1 NTVAVTDVNQKV
13 VNKYSYSP
21 YGVVEGKFE
30 MQPQPFTY
38 VGQFG
43 VMDEGSGIYY
53 MRARFF
59 DANVKRFISEDPE
72 GLGGGDTNLYAYC
85 LNNPI
90 MFRDPLGLEP
100 TFWGTVGT
108 MWNGVQTA
116 VSGGFQGVTSIATN
130 GPPEAKA
137 LLGLAAL
144 TTGGPLL
151 AAGGIV
157 AAPPTAA
164 VINSAVLASPVTTV
178 ALSYAPQINQAA
190 IAVGDFAQSY
200 YLTGPYSMSPAGKA
214 GGFLTL
220 GVAGY
225 QSIFP

>member
-1 NTVAVTDVNQKV
+1 
-13 VNKYSYSP
+13 
-21 YGVVEGKFE
+21 
-30 MQPQPFTY
+30 
-38 VGQFG
+38 
-43 VMDEGSGIYY
+43 
-53 MRARFF
+53 
-59 DANVKRFISEDPE
+59 
-72 GLGGGDTNLYAYC
+72 
-85 LNNPI
+85 
-90 MFRDPLGLEP
+90 
-100 TFWGTVGT
+100 

-116 VSGGFQGVTSIATN
+116 VSGGFQGVTSSEPLT

-214 GGFLTL
+214 GGF
-220 GVAGY
+220 
-225 QSIFP
+225 F